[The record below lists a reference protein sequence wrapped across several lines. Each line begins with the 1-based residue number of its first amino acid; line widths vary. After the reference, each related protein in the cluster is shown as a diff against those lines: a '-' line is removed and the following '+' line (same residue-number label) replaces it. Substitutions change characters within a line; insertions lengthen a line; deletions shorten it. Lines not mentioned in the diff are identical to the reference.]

1 MGGAGDL
8 LSLALSVPP
17 WEDLHELS
25 PAELRLTNLVTTDA
39 VAEVFSPNDS
49 NANAAV
55 ADAGGKS
62 DVGGKFQDRVVSEI
76 VSAEKPLAALKSTK
90 TAEAS
95 VPTGGV
101 AAAAPAQPQR

>member
-8 LSLALSVPP
+8 LSLSLNVPP

-25 PAELRLTNLVTTDA
+25 QEELRLTNLVTTDA

-49 NANAAV
+49 AATAAV
-55 ADAGGKS
+55 ADLNAKP
-62 DVGGKFQDRVVSEI
+62 VQDRFVSELN
-76 VSAEKPLAALKSTK
+76 VEKPLAAPKSTK
-90 TAEAS
+90 TAEAL

-101 AAAAPAQPQR
+101 AAAPASTQQ